1 MLSASA
7 WVRLTRVLLWGV
19 AAGIRGP
26 RLEHLHKLVIDLI
39 STAPLFSDTTT
50 SAQSKIVQAGL
61 NVDCL
66 KFGHPLSYY
75 LARLTNDPEFVRHV
89 QAFSMRVAAQA
100 KQEIWDQMTF
110 QILKFCKVQGVEIL

>member
-1 MLSASA
+1 MQ
-7 WVRLTRVLLWGV
+7 V
-19 AAGIRGP
+19 
-26 RLEHLHKLVIDLI
+26 E
-39 STAPLFSDTTT
+39 
-50 SAQSKIVQAGL
+50 L

-110 QILKFCKVQGVEIL
+110 QILSEFRVL